1 MEKQDRK
8 RLFQVLQ
15 EWMQKLLQVEMRSQ
29 KRAGRKSVQEIQE
42 KVMKSGFNGGLRDD
56 KRRQN
61 QINE

>member
-42 KVMKSGFNGGLRDD
+42 KVMKIRS
-56 KRRQN
+56 
-61 QINE
+61 